1 MLLSRELPDYTYAL
15 RSADGHQARVNDRV
29 LTGSFILAP
38 DQLLEDW
45 PVAAAGALRVEDLA
59 PALEQNPAVL
69 ILGTGE
75 RQVFPPV
82 EVMAACLTRNIGIE
96 VMNNASAARTFNVLA
111 GENRRVV
118 VAMIVEPPN
127 VSAG

>member
-15 RSADGHQARVNDRV
+15 RSADGQQAKVNDRM
-29 LTGSFILAP
+29 LTRSFILAP
-38 DQLLEDW
+38 DQLLEEW
-45 PVAAAGALRVEDLA
+45 PAALASQLTPADLE
-59 PALEQNPAVL
+59 PALAQNPAVL
-69 ILGTGE
+69 LLGTGE
-75 RQVFPPV
+75 RQVFPPM

-118 VAMIVEPPN
+118 VAMILEPAIEN
-127 VSAG
+127 R